1 MRLHVGVLAVAATT
15 TALCLTG
22 CHGFGVVS
30 PLSVSTS
37 RKSTMLQVATEE
49 ELGLPGTAD
58 MDWSNLGFE
67 FRPTKSHLQ
76 MVWKDGEWGPAE
88 LIE

>member
-1 MRLHVGVLAVAATT
+1 MRLHVGVLAVAA
-15 TALCLTG
+15 CLTG

-30 PLSVSTS
+30 PFVSTS

-58 MDWSNLGFE
+58 MDWSDLGFE

-76 MVWKDGEWGPAE
+76 MMWKDGEWGPAE
-88 LIE
+88 LIEVRYI